1 MHSFEFSADDLA
13 RARYAV
19 SPVHELV
26 WSTVT
31 LRKPR
36 KAALHAP
43 WREAVLS
50 TLDPGRFDL
59 LFALTS
65 GRTYLPDFLHPAPDR
80 RRPSLSDQLSIVAG
94 TDATVAMAQVR
105 RITDV
110 PSPPLRAFLSRPRAG
125 LDRLADMMNDY
136 FTATLAPHW
145 PRIRGIAE
153 ADIAHRA
160 NLTSANGTA
169 ATINALHSRLNWNGT
184 TLDVQIG
191 DSHAPVRNVRDAVLI
206 PCCFAWPTV
215 HPATA
220 GDPDITIAYP
230 PRGVGRLWQS
240 GTPRRTDATADLL
253 GSTRTAVL
261 RLLEAAHT
269 TGEVAQALGLSAAT
283 ASHHL
288 VVLRNAGL
296 AAADRD
302 GRAVRYSRTP
312 LGDTLAG

>member
-13 RARYAV
+13 RTRYAV

-43 WREAVLS
+43 WREAVLAK
-50 TLDPGRFDL
+50 LDPRRFEL

-65 GRTYLPDFLHPAPDR
+65 GRTYLPDFLHPAPTR
-80 RRPSLSDQLSIVAG
+80 QRPGLRDQLS
-94 TDATVAMAQVR
+94 TVAATDEALAVAQVR
-105 RITDV
+105 RIATE
-110 PSPPLRAFLSRPRAG
+110 PAPPLREFLARPRAG
-125 LDRLADMMNDY
+125 LDRLVDMMDDY
-136 FTATLAPHW
+136 FTAALAPHW

-160 NLTSANGTA
+160 NLTSAHGAA
-169 ATINALHSRLNWNGT
+169 ATINDLHSRLSWNGT
-184 TLDVQIG
+184 ILDIHIG
-191 DSHAPVRNVRDAVLI
+191 SSDEPVRNIRDAVLV

-215 HPATA
+215 HPSTA
-220 GDPDITIAYP
+220 ADPDITIAYP

-240 GTPRRTDATADLL
+240 STARRTDATADLL
-253 GSTRTAVL
+253 GTTRTAVL

-312 LGDTLAG
+312 LGDTLTG